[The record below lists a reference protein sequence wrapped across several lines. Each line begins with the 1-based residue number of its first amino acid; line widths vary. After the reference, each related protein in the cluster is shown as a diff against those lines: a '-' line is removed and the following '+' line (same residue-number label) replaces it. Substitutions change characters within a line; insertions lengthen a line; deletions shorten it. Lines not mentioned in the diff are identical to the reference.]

1 MRFLKQSA
9 LIILSFVFVFIWQQT
24 SLSQYTIQIL
34 GLFIFLFLLLSAFR
48 KKSGW
53 SFFFLTSIVLLM
65 IFATGAL
72 NSNLFFLL
80 YFLSFGIAFVF
91 EPVTVFIFLLGTLLI
106 FLPAALKDDIM
117 GNFIKLGSLVLIS
130 PLAFFFG
137 REFRREEKQEQIIS
151 DMKEEV
157 DELTQ
162 IIEEKEEHGNV

>member
-1 MRFLKQSA
+1 MKFLQQSS
-9 LIILSFVFVFIWQQT
+9 LLTLSFLFVFLWQQA
-24 SLSQYTIQIL
+24 SLSQFTIQIL
-34 GLFIFLFLLLSAFR
+34 GLFIFLFLVLSAFR

-72 NSNLFFLL
+72 NSNFFFLL
-80 YFLSFGIAFVF
+80 YFLCFGIAFVF
-91 EPVTVFIFLLGTLLI
+91 EPVTVFIFLIGTILL
-106 FLPAALKDDIM
+106 FLPGAPRDDIM

-151 DMKEEV
+151 DMQEEV